1 MLTDSTINKIELEI
15 RESFNG
21 LVEAANSLDTRRY
34 FEFFDKEKF
43 AGLSA
48 NGTNWNSIEDF
59 KALINP
65 SFAMVEKIESLE
77 FTNVYISVIDANT
90 AVLVNEYEQNAQLKS
105 GEIVKGAGGSVQVWS
120 KASGNWKLV
129 SVSASNKSN

>member
-48 NGTNWNSIEDF
+48 HGTNWNSIEDF

-77 FTNVYISVIDANT
+77 FTNVHISVIDANT
-90 AVLVNEYEQNAQLKS
+90 AVLVNEYEQSAQLKS
-105 GEIVKGAGGSVQVWS
+105 GEIVKGAGGGVQVWS